1 MLVGRSKSNMGKKDK
16 NREGVVY
23 STDPD
28 FNYSFFG
35 LGDAETLPPHQQALK
50 IHLERKGGG
59 KVASIIR
66 GFVGQ
71 QDDLQELGKK
81 LKMKCGVGG
90 SAKDGEIILQGDF
103 RDKLLVWLKEMGYT
117 QVKKAGG

>member
-1 MLVGRSKSNMGKKDK
+1 MGKKDK

-28 FNYSFFG
+28 FNYSFFNFN
-35 LGDAETLPPHQQALK
+35 DAETLPPQQQNLK

-71 QDDLQELGKK
+71 PDDLQELGKK

-103 RDKLLVWLKEMGYT
+103 RDKLLVWLKEMGYS

>member
-1 MLVGRSKSNMGKKDK
+1 MSKKDK

-28 FNYSFFG
+28 FNYSFFNIN
-35 LGDAETLPPHQQALK
+35 DAETLPPQQQNLK